1 MIRNLKNDDIDILK
15 LIRPFKEKL
24 SLEAQNFISDSY
36 WLENYDNVKNNYL
49 PNSDTYVYEEDGEI
63 KGFVSLI
70 ENIFIGGLFIRVD
83 SQRKKIGSVILDFL
97 KERNDKLQ
105 LTVYDKNVRA
115 MKFYLKSGFKI
126 LNTEID
132 KKTKEKEHLMEWRR

>member
-1 MIRNLKNDDIDILK
+1 MIRNLKNDDIDIVMELWK
-15 LIRPFKEKL
+15 DSTI
-24 SLEAQNFISDSY
+24 EAQNFIPDSY

-83 SQRKKIGSVILDFL
+83 SQREGIGSVILDFL
-97 KERNDKLQ
+97 KERNYKLQ
-105 LTVYDKNVRA
+105 LTVYDKNERA

-132 KKTKEKEHLMEWRR
+132 KKTREKEHLMEWRR

>member
-1 MIRNLKNDDIDILK
+1 MIRNLKNDDIDIVMELW
-15 LIRPFKEKL
+15 KE
-24 SLEAQNFISDSY
+24 STIEAQNFIPDSY

-83 SQRKKIGSVILDFL
+83 SQRKGIGSKIIDFL
-97 KERNDKLQ
+97 KADHDKLQ
-105 LTVYDKNVRA
+105 LAVYDRNVRA
-115 MKFYLKSGFKI
+115 MNFYLKSGFKI
-126 LNTEID
+126 TNTEID
-132 KKTKEKEHLMEWRR
+132 EKTNEKEHLMEWKR

>member
-1 MIRNLKNDDIDILK
+1 MIRNLKNDDIDIVMELWK
-15 LIRPFKEKL
+15 DSTI
-24 SLEAQNFISDSY
+24 EAQNFIPDSY

-83 SQRKKIGSVILDFL
+83 SQRKGIGSVILDFL

-132 KKTKEKEHLMEWRR
+132 KKTREKEHLMEWRR

>member
-1 MIRNLKNDDIDILK
+1 MIRNLKNDDIDIVMELWK
-15 LIRPFKEKL
+15 NSTI
-24 SLEAQNFISDSY
+24 EAQNFIPDSY

-83 SQRKKIGSVILDFL
+83 SQRKGIGSVILDFL

-132 KKTKEKEHLMEWRR
+132 KKTREKEHLMEWRR

>member
-1 MIRNLKNDDIDILK
+1 MIRNLKNDDIDIVMELWK
-15 LIRPFKEKL
+15 NSTI
-24 SLEAQNFISDSY
+24 EAQNFIPDSY

-83 SQRKKIGSVILDFL
+83 SQREGIGSVILDFL
-97 KERNDKLQ
+97 KERNYKLQ
-105 LTVYDKNVRA
+105 LTVYDKNERA

-132 KKTKEKEHLMEWRR
+132 KKTREKEHLMEWRR

>member
-1 MIRNLKNDDIDILK
+1 MIRYLKNDDIDIVMELWK
-15 LIRPFKEKL
+15 NSTI
-24 SLEAQNFISDSY
+24 EAQNFIPDSY

-83 SQRKKIGSVILDFL
+83 SQRKGIGSVILDFL

-132 KKTKEKEHLMEWRR
+132 KKTREKEHLMEWRR

>member
-1 MIRNLKNDDIDILK
+1 MIRNLKNDDIDIVMELWK
-15 LIRPFKEKL
+15 NSTI
-24 SLEAQNFISDSY
+24 EAQNFISDSY

>member
-1 MIRNLKNDDIDILK
+1 MIRNLKNDDIDIVMELWK
-15 LIRPFKEKL
+15 NSTI
-24 SLEAQNFISDSY
+24 EAQNFIPDSY

-70 ENIFIGGLFIRVD
+70 DNIFIGGLFIRVD
-83 SQRKKIGSVILDFL
+83 SQRKGIGSVILDFL

-105 LTVYDKNVRA
+105 LTVYDKNERA

-132 KKTKEKEHLMEWRR
+132 KKTREKEHLMEWRR

>member
-1 MIRNLKNDDIDILK
+1 MIRNLKNDDIDIVMELWK
-15 LIRPFKEKL
+15 NSII
-24 SLEAQNFISDSY
+24 EAQNFIPDSY

-83 SQRKKIGSVILDFL
+83 SQRKGIGSVILDFL

-132 KKTKEKEHLMEWRR
+132 KKTREKEHLMEWRR

>member
-1 MIRNLKNDDIDILK
+1 MELWKDSTI
-15 LIRPFKEKL
+15 
-24 SLEAQNFISDSY
+24 EAQNFIPDSY

-83 SQRKKIGSVILDFL
+83 SQREGIGSVILDFL

-105 LTVYDKNVRA
+105 LTVYDKNERA

-132 KKTKEKEHLMEWRR
+132 KKTREKEHLMEWRR

>member
-1 MIRNLKNDDIDILK
+1 MIRNLKNDDIDIVMELWK
-15 LIRPFKEKL
+15 NSTI
-24 SLEAQNFISDSY
+24 EAQNFIPDSY

-83 SQRKKIGSVILDFL
+83 SQRKGIGSVILDFL

-132 KKTKEKEHLMEWRR
+132 KKTREKEHLMEWRT

>member
-1 MIRNLKNDDIDILK
+1 MIRNLKNDDIDIVMELWK
-15 LIRPFKEKL
+15 DSTI
-24 SLEAQNFISDSY
+24 EAQNFIPDSY

-132 KKTKEKEHLMEWRR
+132 KKTREKEHLMEWRR

>member
-1 MIRNLKNDDIDILK
+1 MIRNLKNDDIDIVMELWK
-15 LIRPFKEKL
+15 DSTI
-24 SLEAQNFISDSY
+24 EAQNFIPDSY

-83 SQRKKIGSVILDFL
+83 SQREGIGSVILDFL
-97 KERNDKLQ
+97 KERNYKLQ

>member
-1 MIRNLKNDDIDILK
+1 MIRNLKNDDIDIVMELWK
-15 LIRPFKEKL
+15 NSTI
-24 SLEAQNFISDSY
+24 EAQNFIPDSY

-83 SQRKKIGSVILDFL
+83 SQRKGIGSVILDFL

-132 KKTKEKEHLMEWRR
+132 KKQEKRNI

>member
-1 MIRNLKNDDIDILK
+1 MIRNLKNDDIDIVMELWK
-15 LIRPFKEKL
+15 NSTI
-24 SLEAQNFISDSY
+24 EAQNFIPDSY

-83 SQRKKIGSVILDFL
+83 SQRKGIGSVILDFL

-132 KKTKEKEHLMEWRR
+132 KKTREKEHLMEWRK

>member
-1 MIRNLKNDDIDILK
+1 MIRNLKNDDIDIVMELWK
-15 LIRPFKEKL
+15 DSTI
-24 SLEAQNFISDSY
+24 EAQNFIPDSY

-83 SQRKKIGSVILDFL
+83 SQREGIGSVILDFL

-105 LTVYDKNVRA
+105 LTVYDKNERA
-115 MKFYLKSGFKI
+115 MKFYLKSGFKV

-132 KKTKEKEHLMEWRR
+132 KKTREKEHLMEWRR

>member
-1 MIRNLKNDDIDILK
+1 MIRNLKNDDIDIVMELWK
-15 LIRPFKEKL
+15 NSTI
-24 SLEAQNFISDSY
+24 EAQNFISDSY

-132 KKTKEKEHLMEWRR
+132 KKTKEKEQ

>member
-1 MIRNLKNDDIDILK
+1 MIRNLKNDDIDIVMELWK
-15 LIRPFKEKL
+15 DSTI
-24 SLEAQNFISDSY
+24 EAQNFIPDSY

-83 SQRKKIGSVILDFL
+83 SQREGIGSVILDFL

-105 LTVYDKNVRA
+105 LTVYDKNERA

-132 KKTKEKEHLMEWRR
+132 KKTREKEHLMEWRR

>member
-1 MIRNLKNDDIDILK
+1 MIRNLKNDDIDIVMELWK
-15 LIRPFKEKL
+15 NSTI
-24 SLEAQNFISDSY
+24 EAQSFIPDSY

-83 SQRKKIGSVILDFL
+83 SQREGIGSVILDFL

-105 LTVYDKNVRA
+105 LTVYDKNERA

-132 KKTKEKEHLMEWRR
+132 KKTREKEHLMEWRR